1 MKKILQLL
9 VISLLLTG
17 SVYSQNT
24 TVQQVINSVNIDT
37 LIYFVREL
45 SGDVQTTIGG
55 QPYTILSRHKNQP
68 GNDKSADYIKER
80 LQYYGLTAVDQWWS
94 STGRNVYASQTGTDF
109 PNRYF
114 IICAHYDDMPSGT
127 TAPGADDNASGTAA
141 VLEAARILTQYSFP
155 FTIMYALWDEEEQG
169 LIGSAYFANQASA
182 AGDSIL
188 GVINLDMIAY
198 DSNNDGKFE
207 IHTRSVGTSLELKD
221 EILDVNTTYNIGITQ
236 LLKIPEAHT
245 AITHLSGTEVMVQF
259 F

>member
-1 MKKILQLL
+1 MKTHLISIRLLLVNQKAIFSKTALYYLYKSLARYLLSLLHKLTHNFLIKVTEMKKILQQL

-141 VLEAARILTQYSFP
+141 VLEAARILYSIFIP
-155 FTIMYALWDEEEQG
+155 IY
-169 LIGSAYFANQASA
+169 
-182 AGDSIL
+182 
-188 GVINLDMIAY
+188 
-198 DSNNDGKFE
+198 NNVCFMG
-207 IHTRSVGTSLELKD
+207 
-221 EILDVNTTYNIGITQ
+221 
-236 LLKIPEAHT
+236 
-245 AITHLSGTEVMVQF
+245 
-259 F
+259 